1 MGRNRRKSPRA
12 VRSRADMVTAAA
24 ADTLEI
30 PALTSGNVRD
40 PDVVAALRNH
50 YRLAQ
55 LQAGMSVRDAAVMG
69 AGDLHLAGLRE
80 IEDNARMLAEGY
92 LAEFKAM
99 KSRTQREEVK
109 RA

>member
-12 VRSRADMVTAAA
+12 VRGRADMVTAVAA
-24 ADTLEI
+24 TLEL

-69 AGDLHLAGLRE
+69 AGEIHLAGLRE

-92 LAEFKAM
+92 LAELKAM
-99 KSRTQREEVK
+99 KSRAQRQEGV
-109 RA
+109 RP